1 MSKSFRGNSRR
12 LGEISEDR
20 VRGSD
25 DIAEHRAVG
34 LGKPIP
40 EAHLGA
46 HFLVENT
53 CNSNSFIE
61 DTDMSSNQ
69 TRGGVG
75 KKLCSYVFT
84 SLNPTTLDARTA
96 DQSCPLHEFVDSF
109 FLQQLNPP
117 RNIAVLS
124 QNFAPA
130 LKSVRSI
137 EHLSEPTDLNLFMRK
152 ASEQEQICSFFYRKA
167 GSPSSWVFCISV
179 VSSPTPEPPNCWATG
194 ALLSST
200 KRRNP
205 FLRDRPTAR
214 NSIINF
220 GQTAQKQ
227 LAAA

>member
-1 MSKSFRGNSRR
+1 MS
-12 LGEISEDR
+12 
-20 VRGSD
+20 
-25 DIAEHRAVG
+25 
-34 LGKPIP
+34 
-40 EAHLGA
+40 
-46 HFLVENT
+46 
-53 CNSNSFIE
+53 
-61 DTDMSSNQ
+61 
-69 TRGGVG
+69 G
-75 KKLCSYVFT
+75 KKLCSYMFT

-167 GSPSSWVFCISV
+167 ESPSSWVFCISGISREYSV

-227 LAAA
+227 LAA